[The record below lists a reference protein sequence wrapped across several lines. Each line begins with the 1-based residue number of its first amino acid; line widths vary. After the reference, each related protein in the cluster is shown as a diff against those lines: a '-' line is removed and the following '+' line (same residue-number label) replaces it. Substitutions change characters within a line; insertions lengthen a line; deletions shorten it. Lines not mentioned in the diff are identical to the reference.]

1 MRIVVIDN
9 TAHSENTV
17 SFIDKEV
24 IQLIKN
30 FLDAKKQ
37 SLAKSHDGSGQYDLY
52 EIWNRADFSSNVDF
66 IDRVVIP
73 PNSTVGYHKHAN
85 NEEIYIVI
93 EGQGAMNLNG
103 KDISIKKGDMILN
116 QPFGEHGLVNNS
128 DSVIDILVI
137 QVSI

>member
-1 MRIVVIDN
+1 M
-9 TAHSENTV
+9 
-17 SFIDKEV
+17 
-24 IQLIKN
+24 IKN

-37 SLAKSHDGSGQYDLY
+37 SLAKSHYGSGQYDLY
-52 EIWNRADFSSNVDF
+52 EIWSRADFSSNVDF

-93 EGQGAMNLNG
+93 EGQGTMKLNG
-103 KDISIKKGDMILN
+103 KDVSIKKGDMIVN